1 MTTMK
6 GLTPE
11 SVIHLTPN
19 VWTQPFWEAAA
30 EHRLVIPRCT
40 SCGAHR
46 LPPSPFCW
54 SCRGQDMEWD
64 EHDGR
69 GTIYS
74 FTVVRHAV
82 IPDVRD
88 ALPLVAA
95 VVELDGIEGGRLVGN
110 VVDCEPSDVR
120 IGNRVT
126 SDWYDVRPGDTVP
139 VFRLT

>member
-1 MTTMK
+1 MK

-19 VWTQPFWEAAA
+19 VWTQPFWDAAA

-54 SCRGQDMEWD
+54 RCRAQHVEWD
-64 EHDGR
+64 EHDGH
-69 GTIYS
+69 GTLYS

-82 IPDVRD
+82 IPDVRA
-88 ALPLVAA
+88 ALPLIAG

-110 VVDCEPSDVR
+110 VVDCEPADVR
-120 IGNRVT
+120 IGARVT
-126 SDWYDVRPGDTVP
+126 TDWYDVRAGETVP
-139 VFRLT
+139 VFRLA